1 MVKLSP
7 RAKFILITVDEL
19 LLVPLFILLAYYF
32 LPDLL
37 LFTIV
42 VTIVGAV
49 IYVPAKYRFIY
60 DSLKEGTYYLYE
72 IEGTKCKVIETVTS
86 TSGKVKIG
94 AEIWDARS
102 DNGEI
107 MVGAKVVIVS
117 RESLVVHVK
126 PWHGDTN

>member
-1 MVKLSP
+1 VVKLSP

-72 IEGTKCKVIETVTS
+72 IEGTKCKVIETVTP

-94 AEIWDARS
+94 AEIWEARDLGS
-102 DNGEI
+102 T
-107 MVGAKVVIVS
+107 K
-117 RESLVVHVK
+117 
-126 PWHGDTN
+126 